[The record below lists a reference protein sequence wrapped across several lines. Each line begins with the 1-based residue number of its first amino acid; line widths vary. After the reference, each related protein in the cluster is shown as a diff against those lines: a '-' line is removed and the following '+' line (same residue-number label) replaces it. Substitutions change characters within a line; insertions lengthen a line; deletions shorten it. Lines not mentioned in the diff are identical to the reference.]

1 MKSSL
6 HPERMELPIM
16 QMLKNIYYLTRKE
29 FRSVFSDPVL
39 IILIAYIF
47 TMPVYDMSRMSTDV
61 KHAAVAVIDHDQS
74 VLSFRIRDALQAPF
88 FQSPKAIDPH
98 DTDALMNRGEFT
110 FVIEIPPNFQRD
122 VQAGRHPQ
130 IQLLIDATS
139 MTQAGLGSSY
149 INQIAGREI
158 NDFVGIELPEVIK
171 PVVHAEFNPNTES
184 SWFMPTSQ
192 IGTMAFLLL
201 MLLAGA
207 AVIRERERGTIEHL
221 LVMPVTAPELMMSK
235 ILANGVVIMI
245 SAMLSLWFVVH
256 LSIGVPLNGS
266 LLLYAVGLAV
276 FLFAVSSLGIMIAT
290 LAPTM
295 AQFGMLVLPV
305 YIVINL
311 FAGGSSPRVNMP
323 QVAQD
328 ISEYWPLTQFMK
340 FAQNILFRGAGLEI
354 VWPQMLAMLLLG
366 LLLLGLALLRFRKM
380 LEQQG

>member
-61 KHAAVAVIDHDQS
+61 KHAAVAVIDRDQS

-98 DTDALMNRGEFT
+98 NTDALMNKGEFT

-149 INQIAGREI
+149 INQIASREI
-158 NDFVGIELPEVIK
+158 NDFVGIELPEVVK

>member
-158 NDFVGIELPEVIK
+158 NDFVGIELPEVVK

-221 LVMPVTAPELMMSK
+221 LVMPVTAPELMISK

>member
-1 MKSSL
+1 
-6 HPERMELPIM
+6 M

-39 IILIAYIF
+39 IILIVYIF

-61 KHAAVAVIDHDQS
+61 KHAAVAVIDRDQS

-98 DTDALMNRGEFT
+98 DTDTLMNRGEFT

-158 NDFVGIELPEVIK
+158 NDFVGIELPEVVK

-245 SAMLSLWFVVH
+245 SAMLSLWFGVH

>member
-61 KHAAVAVIDHDQS
+61 KHAAVAVIDRDQS

-110 FVIEIPPNFQRD
+110 FIIEIPPNFQRD

-149 INQIAGREI
+149 INQIASREI
-158 NDFVGIELPEVIK
+158 NDFVGIELPEVVK

>member
-1 MKSSL
+1 
-6 HPERMELPIM
+6 MELPIM

-149 INQIAGREI
+149 INQIASREI
-158 NDFVGIELPEVIK
+158 NDFVGIELPEVVK

>member
-1 MKSSL
+1 
-6 HPERMELPIM
+6 M

-61 KHAAVAVIDHDQS
+61 KHAAVAVIDRDQS
-74 VLSFRIRDALQAPF
+74 VLSFRIHDALQAPF

-98 DTDALMNRGEFT
+98 DTDTLMNRGEFT

-158 NDFVGIELPEVIK
+158 NDFAGIELPEVVK

-266 LLLYAVGLAV
+266 LLLYAIGLAV

>member
-61 KHAAVAVIDHDQS
+61 KHAAVAVIDRDQS

-139 MTQAGLGSSY
+139 MTHAGLGSSY

-158 NDFVGIELPEVIK
+158 NDFAGIELPEVIK

>member
-1 MKSSL
+1 
-6 HPERMELPIM
+6 MELPIM

-61 KHAAVAVIDHDQS
+61 KHAAVAVIDRDQS

-110 FVIEIPPNFQRD
+110 FIIEIPPNFQRD

-158 NDFVGIELPEVIK
+158 NDFAGIELPEVIK

-276 FLFAVSSLGIMIAT
+276 FLFAVASLGIMIAT

-305 YIVINL
+305 YIVMNL
-311 FAGGSSPRVNMP
+311 FAGGSSPRANMP

-328 ISEYWPLTQFMK
+328 ISEYWPLTQFME

>member
-61 KHAAVAVIDHDQS
+61 KHAAVAVIDRDQS

-110 FVIEIPPNFQRD
+110 FIIEIPPNFQRD

-158 NDFVGIELPEVIK
+158 NDFAGIELPEVIK

-276 FLFAVSSLGIMIAT
+276 FLFAVASLGIMIAT

>member
-6 HPERMELPIM
+6 HPEQMELPIM

-110 FVIEIPPNFQRD
+110 FIIEIPPNFQRD

-158 NDFVGIELPEVIK
+158 NDFAGIELPEVIK

>member
-6 HPERMELPIM
+6 HSERMELPIM

-149 INQIAGREI
+149 INQIASREI
-158 NDFVGIELPEVIK
+158 NDFVGIELPEVVK

>member
-61 KHAAVAVIDHDQS
+61 KHAAVAVIDRDQS

-88 FQSPKAIDPH
+88 FQPPKAIDPH
-98 DTDALMNRGEFT
+98 DTDALMNKGEFT

-149 INQIAGREI
+149 INQIAGHEI
-158 NDFVGIELPEVIK
+158 NDFAGIELPEVIK

-311 FAGGSSPRVNMP
+311 FAGGSSPRDNMP

>member
-1 MKSSL
+1 
-6 HPERMELPIM
+6 MELPIM

-61 KHAAVAVIDHDQS
+61 KHAAIAVIDRDQS

-110 FVIEIPPNFQRD
+110 FIIEIPPNFQRD

-158 NDFVGIELPEVIK
+158 NDFVGIELPEVVK

>member
-1 MKSSL
+1 
-6 HPERMELPIM
+6 MELPIM

-61 KHAAVAVIDHDQS
+61 KHAAVAVIDRDQS

-98 DTDALMNRGEFT
+98 NTDALMNKGEFT

-158 NDFVGIELPEVIK
+158 NDFVGIELPEVVK

>member
-16 QMLKNIYYLTRKE
+16 QMLKNIYHLTRKE

-98 DTDALMNRGEFT
+98 DTDALMNKGEFT
-110 FVIEIPPNFQRD
+110 FVMEIPPNFQRD

-158 NDFVGIELPEVIK
+158 NDFAGIELPEVVK

-221 LVMPVTAPELMMSK
+221 LVMPVTAPELMISK

>member
-61 KHAAVAVIDHDQS
+61 KHAAVAVIDRDQS

-98 DTDALMNRGEFT
+98 DTDTLMNRGEFT

-158 NDFVGIELPEVIK
+158 NDFAGIELPEVIK

-221 LVMPVTAPELMMSK
+221 LVMPVTAPELMISK

-266 LLLYAVGLAV
+266 LLLYAVGLAM

-328 ISEYWPLTQFMK
+328 ISEYWPLTQFME

-366 LLLLGLALLRFRKM
+366 VLLLGLALLRFRKM

>member
-149 INQIAGREI
+149 INQIASREI

>member
-1 MKSSL
+1 
-6 HPERMELPIM
+6 M

-61 KHAAVAVIDHDQS
+61 KHAAVAVIDRDQS

-110 FVIEIPPNFQRD
+110 FIIEIPPNFQRD

-158 NDFVGIELPEVIK
+158 NDFAGIELPEVIK

-245 SAMLSLWFVVH
+245 SA
-256 LSIGVPLNGS
+256 
-266 LLLYAVGLAV
+266 
-276 FLFAVSSLGIMIAT
+276 

>member
-61 KHAAVAVIDHDQS
+61 KHAAVAVIDRDQS

-158 NDFVGIELPEVIK
+158 NDFASIELPEVIK

>member
-110 FVIEIPPNFQRD
+110 FIIEIPPNFQRD

-139 MTQAGLGSSY
+139 MTQVGSSY

-158 NDFVGIELPEVIK
+158 NDFAGIELPEVIK

-235 ILANGVVIMI
+235 ILANGVVIMM

>member
-98 DTDALMNRGEFT
+98 DTDTLMNRGEFT

-158 NDFVGIELPEVIK
+158 NDFVGIELPEVVK

-221 LVMPVTAPELMMSK
+221 LVMPVTAPELMISK

>member
-61 KHAAVAVIDHDQS
+61 KHAAVAVIDRDQS

-110 FVIEIPPNFQRD
+110 FIIEIPPNFQRD

-158 NDFVGIELPEVIK
+158 NDFAGIELPEVIT

>member
-1 MKSSL
+1 
-6 HPERMELPIM
+6 MELPIM

-61 KHAAVAVIDHDQS
+61 KHAAVAVIDRDQS

-98 DTDALMNRGEFT
+98 NTDALMNKGEFT

-149 INQIAGREI
+149 INQIASREI
-158 NDFVGIELPEVIK
+158 NDFVGIELPEVVK

>member
-1 MKSSL
+1 
-6 HPERMELPIM
+6 MELPIM

-61 KHAAVAVIDHDQS
+61 KHAAVAVIDRDQS

-98 DTDALMNRGEFT
+98 DTDTLMNRGEFT

-149 INQIAGREI
+149 INQIASREI
-158 NDFVGIELPEVIK
+158 NDFVGIELPEVVK

-221 LVMPVTAPELMMSK
+221 LVMPVTAPELMISK

-311 FAGGSSPRVNMP
+311 FAGGASPRVNMP

-354 VWPQMLAMLLLG
+354 VWPQMLVMLLLG
-366 LLLLGLALLRFRKM
+366 VLLLGLALLRFRKM

>member
-61 KHAAVAVIDHDQS
+61 KHAAVAVIDRDQS

-158 NDFVGIELPEVIK
+158 NDFAGIELPEVIK

-276 FLFAVSSLGIMIAT
+276 FLFAVASLGIMIAT

>member
-61 KHAAVAVIDHDQS
+61 KHAAVAVIDRDQS

-88 FQSPKAIDPH
+88 FQSPKAINPH
-98 DTDALMNRGEFT
+98 DTDTLMNRGEFT

-158 NDFVGIELPEVIK
+158 NDFAGIELPEVIK

-311 FAGGSSPRVNMP
+311 FAGGASPRVNMP

-328 ISEYWPLTQFMK
+328 ISEYWPLTQFME

>member
-110 FVIEIPPNFQRD
+110 FIIEIPPNFQRD

-139 MTQAGLGSSY
+139 MTQAGLASSY

-158 NDFVGIELPEVIK
+158 NDFAGIELPEVIK

>member
-61 KHAAVAVIDHDQS
+61 KHAAVAVIDRDQS

-149 INQIAGREI
+149 INQIASREI

>member
-1 MKSSL
+1 
-6 HPERMELPIM
+6 MELPIM

-61 KHAAVAVIDHDQS
+61 KHAAVAVIDRDQS

-158 NDFVGIELPEVIK
+158 NDFAGIELPEVVK

-221 LVMPVTAPELMMSK
+221 LVMPVTAPELMISK

-276 FLFAVSSLGIMIAT
+276 FLFAVASLGIMIAT

-305 YIVINL
+305 YIVMNL
-311 FAGGSSPRVNMP
+311 FAGGSSPRANMP

-328 ISEYWPLTQFMK
+328 ISEYWPLTQFME

>member
-61 KHAAVAVIDHDQS
+61 KHAAVAVIDRDQS

-149 INQIAGREI
+149 INQIAGSEI
-158 NDFVGIELPEVIK
+158 NDFAGIELPEVIK

-354 VWPQMLAMLLLG
+354 VWPKMLAMLLLG

>member
-1 MKSSL
+1 
-6 HPERMELPIM
+6 MELPIM
-16 QMLKNIYYLTRKE
+16 QMLKNIYYLSRKE

-149 INQIAGREI
+149 INQIASREI
-158 NDFVGIELPEVIK
+158 NDFVGIELPEVVK

>member
-74 VLSFRIRDALQAPF
+74 VLSFRISDALQAPF

-98 DTDALMNRGEFT
+98 DTDTLMNRGEFT

-139 MTQAGLGSSY
+139 MTQASLGSSY

-158 NDFVGIELPEVIK
+158 NDFAGIELPEVIK

-221 LVMPVTAPELMMSK
+221 LVMPVTAPELMISK

-256 LSIGVPLNGS
+256 LSIDVPLNGS

-276 FLFAVSSLGIMIAT
+276 FLFAVASLGIMIAT

-354 VWPQMLAMLLLG
+354 VWPQMLAMLLLDV
-366 LLLLGLALLRFRKM
+366 LLLGLALLRFRKM

>member
-61 KHAAVAVIDHDQS
+61 KHAAVAVIDRDQA

-98 DTDALMNRGEFT
+98 DTDTLMNRGEFT

-158 NDFVGIELPEVIK
+158 NDFAGIELPEVIK